1 MKCALEDID
10 RLRNMVVEVIS
21 YSESSISS
29 YSSYYEYI
37 EQLACTFSDGEIIVC
52 FVFIDYC

>member
-21 YSESSISS
+21 YSESAISS